1 MVERTID
8 NGNSDLKMPQ
18 WNWNALFR
26 GDYELGAYNACVG
39 DNGCPD
45 LYYYA
50 DGFADS
56 VFLLIDALT
65 TGHKTGHKAVLDTLI
80 YPICFNLRHSVEL
93 TIKGQIEDLSQLA
106 KLRKQPLAPEADIEK
121 VLNQHD
127 IMNLWAFFSGHAV
140 AFDRR
145 YKEKVSALEPLIRC
159 IGETDPTGQTFRY
172 SYSTE
177 ARKHLTDVSV
187 INVLVLR
194 DQFRVI
200 RQQLEELAGLT
211 EWLGREYSTG
221 VFTKNLSREDLHAI
235 AVQLPPRH
243 LWSDPAAGLDDII
256 QTIKS
261 EYDIGSKE
269 LTEALNKIQSCREL
283 ARIIGL
289 PVTVPGLTMTDLI
302 TLIDVW
308 KMAWDRDALKDEL
321 RNDISSVSDSPIKPV
336 SLLEATKH
344 EIKMMRDT
352 KSSLA
357 SFMQWATAERVAG
370 LQALMDIR
378 RFHFS
383 EEHDRRYEYYKKEV
397 TAAFSGSAQA
407 LEAELSEIWS
417 QSIGRRNYPSHV
429 IDSLKLAGFTH
440 ESAGLEEH
448 LFS

>member
-8 NGNSDLKMPQ
+8 NGNSDSKIPQ

-65 TGHKTGHKAVLDTLI
+65 TGHKAVLDTLI

-106 KLRKQPLAPEADIEK
+106 KLRKKPLAPETDIEK

-127 IMNLWAFFSGHAV
+127 IMNLWAFFSGHAA

-200 RQQLEELAGLT
+200 REQLEELKGLT
-211 EWLGREYSTG
+211 HWLCKEYSTG
-221 VFTKNLSREDLHAI
+221 VFTKNLSRKDLHAI

-243 LWSDPAAGLDDII
+243 LWSDPAAGLDGIRE
-256 QTIKS
+256 TIKS
-261 EYDIGSKE
+261 EYNIGSKE
-269 LTEALNKIQSCREL
+269 LTEALNKIENCREL

-289 PVTVPGLTMTDLI
+289 HVTIPGLAVSDLL
-302 TLIDVW
+302 TLNDFW
-308 KMAWDRDALKDEL
+308 KLAWDRDALEDEL
-321 RNDISSVSDSPIKPV
+321 RNDISGVTDSPVVPV
-336 SLLEATKH
+336 NLLEEMKQ

-352 KSSLA
+352 KSSFA

-370 LQALMDIR
+370 LQALMDAR
-378 RFHFS
+378 SFRFS
-383 EEHDRRYEYYKKEV
+383 EEHVSRYEYYKEELA
-397 TAAFSGSAQA
+397 AAFSGTDQA
-407 LEAELSEIWS
+407 LEAELSEAWS
-417 QSIGRRNYPSHV
+417 QSIGRRNYPSRV
-429 IDSLKLAGFTH
+429 IDSLKLAGFTQ
-440 ESAGLEEH
+440 ESAVLEEN

>member
-65 TGHKTGHKAVLDTLI
+65 TGHKAVLDTLI

-106 KLRKQPLAPEADIEK
+106 KLRKKPLAPETDIEK

-127 IMNLWAFFSGHAV
+127 IMNLWTFFSGHAA

-200 RQQLEELAGLT
+200 REQLEELTGLT
-211 EWLGREYSTG
+211 HWLWKEYSTG
-221 VFTKNLSREDLHAI
+221 VFTKNLSRKDLHAI

-243 LWSDPAAGLDDII
+243 LWSDPAAGLDGIRE
-256 QTIKS
+256 TIKS
-261 EYDIGSKE
+261 EYNIGSKE
-269 LTEALNKIQSCREL
+269 LTEALKKIENCRDL
-283 ARIIGL
+283 ALIIGL

-302 TLIDVW
+302 TLNDVW

-344 EIKMMRDT
+344 EIKMMKDT
-352 KSSLA
+352 KSSLTH
-357 SFMQWATAERVAG
+357 FVQWSTAERLAG
-370 LQALMDIR
+370 LQALMDAR
-378 RFHFS
+378 GYRFS
-383 EEHDRRYEYYKKEV
+383 EEHDSRYEYYKEEL
-397 TAAFSGSAQA
+397 TAAFSGSPRA
-407 LEAELSEIWS
+407 LDAEISEIWS
-417 QSIGRRNYPSHV
+417 RSIGSRNFPSRL
-429 IDSLKLAGFTH
+429 IDNLRLTGFTH
-440 ESAGLEEH
+440 ESAGLEEN

>member
-1 MVERTID
+1 MVDSTTV
-8 NGNSDLKMPQ
+8 NGSPDSQLPQ
-18 WNWNALFR
+18 RNWNALFR

-65 TGHKTGHKAVLDTLI
+65 TGHKAILDTLI

-106 KLRKQPLAPEADIEK
+106 KLRKQPLAPDTDIEK

-145 YKEKVSALEPLIRC
+145 YKEKLSTLEPLIHC

-177 ARKHLTDVSV
+177 AKKHLTDVSV

-200 RQQLEELAGLT
+200 REQLEELAGLT
-211 EWLGREYSTG
+211 QWLEREYSTG
-221 VFTKNLSREDLHAI
+221 VFTKNLSRKNLHAI

-243 LWSDPAAGLDDII
+243 SWSDPAAGLDDII

-261 EYDIGSKE
+261 ENDIGSKE
-269 LTEALNKIQSCREL
+269 LTEALNKIQDCRDL

-289 PVTVPGLTMTDLI
+289 PVTIPGLAMSDLL
-302 TLIDVW
+302 TLNDFW
-308 KMAWDRDALKDEL
+308 KVAWDRDALEDEL
-321 RNDISSVSDSPIKPV
+321 RNDISGVTDIPV
-336 SLLEATKH
+336 VPVNLLEKMKH

-352 KSSLA
+352 KSSFA

-370 LQALMDIR
+370 LQALMDVR
-378 RFHFS
+378 SFRFS
-383 EEHDRRYEYYKKEV
+383 EEHDRRYEYYKEEL
-397 TAAFSGSAQA
+397 TAAFSGTAQA
-407 LEAELSEIWS
+407 IDAELAEIWS
-417 QSIGRRNYPSHV
+417 QSIGRRNYPSRV

>member
-1 MVERTID
+1 STTV
-8 NGNSDLKMPQ
+8 NGSPDSQLPQ
-18 WNWNALFR
+18 RNWNALFR

-65 TGHKTGHKAVLDTLI
+65 TEHKAILDTLI

-106 KLRKQPLAPEADIEK
+106 KLRKQPLAPDTDIEK

-145 YKEKVSALEPLIRC
+145 YKEKLSTLEPLIHC

-177 ARKHLTDVSV
+177 AKKHLTDVSV

-200 RQQLEELAGLT
+200 REQLEELAGLT
-211 EWLGREYSTG
+211 QWLEREYSTG
-221 VFTKNLSREDLHAI
+221 VFTKNLSRKDLHAI

-243 LWSDPAAGLDDII
+243 SWSDPAAGLDDII

-261 EYDIGSKE
+261 ENDIGSKE
-269 LTEALNKIQSCREL
+269 LTEALNKIQDCRDL

-289 PVTVPGLTMTDLI
+289 PVTIPGLAMSDLL
-302 TLIDVW
+302 TLNDFW
-308 KMAWDRDALKDEL
+308 KVAWDRDALENEL
-321 RNDISSVSDSPIKPV
+321 RNDISGVTDIPV
-336 SLLEATKH
+336 VPVNLVEKMKH

-352 KSSLA
+352 KSSFA

-370 LQALMDIR
+370 LQALMDVR
-378 RFHFS
+378 SFRFS
-383 EEHDRRYEYYKKEV
+383 EEHDRRYEYYKEEL
-397 TAAFSGSAQA
+397 TAAFSGTAQA
-407 LEAELSEIWS
+407 IDAELAEIWS
-417 QSIGRRNYPSHV
+417 QSIGRRNYPSRV

>member
-1 MVERTID
+1 MVDSTTV
-8 NGNSDLKMPQ
+8 NGSPDSQLPQ
-18 WNWNALFR
+18 RNWNALFR

-65 TGHKTGHKAVLDTLI
+65 TEHKAILDTLI

-106 KLRKQPLAPEADIEK
+106 KLRKQPLAPDTDIEK

-145 YKEKVSALEPLIRC
+145 YKEKLSTLEPLIHC

-177 ARKHLTDVSV
+177 AKKHLTDVSV

-200 RQQLEELAGLT
+200 REQLEELAGLT
-211 EWLGREYSTG
+211 QWLEREYSTE
-221 VFTKNLSREDLHAI
+221 VFTKNLSRKDLHAI

-243 LWSDPAAGLDDII
+243 SWSDPASGLDDII

-261 EYDIGSKE
+261 ENDIGSKE
-269 LTEALNKIQSCREL
+269 LTEALNKIQDCRDL

-289 PVTVPGLTMTDLI
+289 PVTIPGLAMSDLL
-302 TLIDVW
+302 TLNDFW
-308 KMAWDRDALKDEL
+308 KVAWDRDALENEL
-321 RNDISSVSDSPIKPV
+321 RNDISGVTDIPV
-336 SLLEATKH
+336 VPVNLVEKMKH

-352 KSSLA
+352 ESSFA

-370 LQALMDIR
+370 LQALMDVR
-378 RFHFS
+378 SFRFS
-383 EEHDRRYEYYKKEV
+383 EEHDRRYEYYKEEL
-397 TAAFSGSAQA
+397 TAAFSGTAQA
-407 LEAELSEIWS
+407 IDAELAEIWS
-417 QSIGRRNYPSHV
+417 QSIGRRNYPSRV

>member
-1 MVERTID
+1 MVDSTTV
-8 NGNSDLKMPQ
+8 NGSSDSQLPQ
-18 WNWNALFR
+18 RNWNALFR
-26 GDYELGAYNACVG
+26 GDYALGAYNACVG

-45 LYYYA
+45 LYFYA

-65 TGHKTGHKAVLDTLI
+65 SGQKAMLDTLI

-93 TIKGQIEDLSQLA
+93 TIKGQIEDLSRLA
-106 KLRKQPLAPEADIEK
+106 KLRKQPLAPDTEVDK

-127 IMNLWAFFSGHAV
+127 ILKLWAFFSGHAV

-145 YKEKVSALEPLIRC
+145 YKEKLSALEPLIRC

-177 ARKHLTDVSV
+177 AKKHLTDVSV

-200 RQQLEELAGLT
+200 REQLEELAGLT
-211 EWLGREYSTG
+211 QWLEREYSTG
-221 VFTKNLSREDLHAI
+221 VFTKNLSREDLHAT

-243 LWSDPAAGLDDII
+243 SWSDPAAGLDDII

-261 EYDIGSKE
+261 ENDIGSRE
-269 LTEALNKIQSCREL
+269 LTEALNMIQGCRDL

-289 PVTVPGLTMTDLI
+289 PVTIPGLAMSDL
-302 TLIDVW
+302 LILNDFW
-308 KMAWDRDALKDEL
+308 KVAWDRDALEDEL
-321 RNDISSVSDSPIKPV
+321 RNDISGVTDTPV
-336 SLLEATKH
+336 VPVNLFEEMMH
-344 EIKMMRDT
+344 EMKMMRDT

-357 SFMQWATAERVAG
+357 SFMQWATPERVAG
-370 LQALMDIR
+370 LQALMEVR
-378 RFHFS
+378 SFRFS
-383 EEHDRRYEYYKKEV
+383 EEHDRCYEYYKEEL
-397 TAAFSGSAQA
+397 TAAFSDTAQA
-407 LEAELSEIWS
+407 IEAELSEIWS
-417 QSIGRRNYPSHV
+417 QSIGGRNYPSRV
-429 IDSLKLAGFTH
+429 IDNLKLAGFTH

>member
-1 MVERTID
+1 MVDSTTV
-8 NGNSDLKMPQ
+8 NGSPDSQLPQ
-18 WNWNALFR
+18 RNWNALFR
-26 GDYELGAYNACVG
+26 GDYEVGAYNACVG

-65 TGHKTGHKAVLDTLI
+65 TEHKAILDTLI

-106 KLRKQPLAPEADIEK
+106 KLRKQPLAPDTDIEK

-145 YKEKVSALEPLIRC
+145 YKEKLSTLEPLIHC

-177 ARKHLTDVSV
+177 AKKHLTDVSV

-200 RQQLEELAGLT
+200 REQLEELAGLT
-211 EWLGREYSTG
+211 QWLEREYSTG
-221 VFTKNLSREDLHAI
+221 VFTKNLSRKDLHAI

-243 LWSDPAAGLDDII
+243 SWSDPASGLDDII

-261 EYDIGSKE
+261 ENDIGSKE
-269 LTEALNKIQSCREL
+269 LTEALNKIQDCRDL

-289 PVTVPGLTMTDLI
+289 PVTIPGLAMSDLL
-302 TLIDVW
+302 TLNDFW
-308 KMAWDRDALKDEL
+308 KVAWDRDALENEL
-321 RNDISSVSDSPIKPV
+321 RNDISRVTDIPV
-336 SLLEATKH
+336 VPVNLVEKMKH

-352 KSSLA
+352 KSSFA

-370 LQALMDIR
+370 LQALMDVR
-378 RFHFS
+378 SFRFS
-383 EEHDRRYEYYKKEV
+383 EEHDRRYEYYKEEL
-397 TAAFSGSAQA
+397 TAAFSGTAQA
-407 LEAELSEIWS
+407 IDAELAEIWS
-417 QSIGRRNYPSHV
+417 QSIGRRNYPSRV

>member
-1 MVERTID
+1 MVDSTTV
-8 NGNSDLKMPQ
+8 NGSPDSQLPQ
-18 WNWNALFR
+18 RNWNALFR

-65 TGHKTGHKAVLDTLI
+65 TEHKAILDTLI

-106 KLRKQPLAPEADIEK
+106 KLRKQPLAPDTDIEK

-145 YKEKVSALEPLIRC
+145 YKEKLSTLEPLIHC

-177 ARKHLTDVSV
+177 AKKHLTDVSV

-200 RQQLEELAGLT
+200 REQLEELAGLT
-211 EWLGREYSTG
+211 QWLEREYSTG
-221 VFTKNLSREDLHAI
+221 VFTKNLSRKDLHAI

-243 LWSDPAAGLDDII
+243 SWSDPASGLDDII

-261 EYDIGSKE
+261 ENDIGSKE
-269 LTEALNKIQSCREL
+269 LTEALNKIQDCRDL

-289 PVTVPGLTMTDLI
+289 PVTIPGLAMSDLL
-302 TLIDVW
+302 TLNDFW
-308 KMAWDRDALKDEL
+308 KVAWDRDALENEL
-321 RNDISSVSDSPIKPV
+321 RNDISGVTDIPV
-336 SLLEATKH
+336 VPVNLVEKMKH

-352 KSSLA
+352 KSSFA

-370 LQALMDIR
+370 LQALMDVR
-378 RFHFS
+378 SFRFS
-383 EEHDRRYEYYKKEV
+383 EEHDRRYEYYKEEL
-397 TAAFSGSAQA
+397 TAAFSGTAQA
-407 LEAELSEIWS
+407 IDAELAEIWA
-417 QSIGRRNYPSHV
+417 QSIGRRNYPSRV

>member
-1 MVERTID
+1 MVDSTTV
-8 NGNSDLKMPQ
+8 NGSPDSQLPQ
-18 WNWNALFR
+18 RNWNALFR

-65 TGHKTGHKAVLDTLI
+65 TEHKAILDTLI

-106 KLRKQPLAPEADIEK
+106 KLRKQPLAPDTDIEK

-140 AFDRR
+140 GFDRR
-145 YKEKVSALEPLIRC
+145 YKEKLSTLEPLIHC

-177 ARKHLTDVSV
+177 AKKHLTDVSV

-200 RQQLEELAGLT
+200 REQLEELAGLT
-211 EWLGREYSTG
+211 QWLEREYSTG
-221 VFTKNLSREDLHAI
+221 VFTKNLSRKDLHAI

-243 LWSDPAAGLDDII
+243 SWSDPAAGLDDII

-261 EYDIGSKE
+261 ENDIGSKE
-269 LTEALNKIQSCREL
+269 LTEALNKIQDCRDL

-289 PVTVPGLTMTDLI
+289 PVTIPGLAMSDLL
-302 TLIDVW
+302 TLNDFW
-308 KMAWDRDALKDEL
+308 KVAWDRDALENEL
-321 RNDISSVSDSPIKPV
+321 RNDISGVTDIPV
-336 SLLEATKH
+336 VPVNLVEKMKH

-352 KSSLA
+352 KSSFA

-370 LQALMDIR
+370 LQALMDVR
-378 RFHFS
+378 SFRFS
-383 EEHDRRYEYYKKEV
+383 EEHDRRYEYYKEEL
-397 TAAFSGSAQA
+397 TAAFSGTAQA
-407 LEAELSEIWS
+407 IDAELAEIWS
-417 QSIGRRNYPSHV
+417 QSIGRRNYPSRV

>member
-1 MVERTID
+1 MVDSTTV
-8 NGNSDLKMPQ
+8 NGSSDSQLPQ
-18 WNWNALFR
+18 RNWNALFR

-65 TGHKTGHKAVLDTLI
+65 TEHKAILDTLI

-106 KLRKQPLAPEADIEK
+106 KLRKQQLAPDKEIEK

-145 YKEKVSALEPLIRC
+145 YKEKLSTLEPLIRC

-177 ARKHLTDVSV
+177 AKKHLTDVSV

-200 RQQLEELAGLT
+200 REQLEELAGLT
-211 EWLGREYSTG
+211 QWLEREYSTG

-243 LWSDPAAGLDDII
+243 SWSDPAAALDDII

-261 EYDIGSKE
+261 ENDIGSKE
-269 LTEALNKIQSCREL
+269 LTEALNKIQDCRDL

-289 PVTVPGLTMTDLI
+289 PVTIPGLAMSDLL
-302 TLIDVW
+302 TLNDFW
-308 KMAWDRDALKDEL
+308 KVAWDRDALEDEL
-321 RNDISSVSDSPIKPV
+321 RNDISGVTDTPV
-336 SLLEATKH
+336 VPVNLLEEVKH

-352 KSSLA
+352 KSSFV

-370 LQALMDIR
+370 LQALMDVR
-378 RFHFS
+378 SFHFS
-383 EEHDRRYEYYKKEV
+383 EEHDRRYEYYKEEL
-397 TAAFSGSAQA
+397 TAAFSATAQA
-407 LEAELSEIWS
+407 IDAELSEIWS
-417 QSIGRRNYPSHV
+417 QSIGRRNYPSRV

>member
-1 MVERTID
+1 MVDSTTV
-8 NGNSDLKMPQ
+8 NGSPDSQLPQ
-18 WNWNALFR
+18 RNWNALFR

-65 TGHKTGHKAVLDTLI
+65 TEHKAILDTLI

-93 TIKGQIEDLSQLA
+93 TIKGQIEALSQLA
-106 KLRKQPLAPEADIEK
+106 KLRKQPLAPDTDIEK

-140 AFDRR
+140 AVDRR
-145 YKEKVSALEPLIRC
+145 YKEKLSTLEPLIHC

-177 ARKHLTDVSV
+177 AKKHLTDVSV

-200 RQQLEELAGLT
+200 REQLEELAGLT
-211 EWLGREYSTG
+211 QWLEREYSTG
-221 VFTKNLSREDLHAI
+221 VFTKNLSRKDLHAI

-243 LWSDPAAGLDDII
+243 SWSDPASGLDDII

-261 EYDIGSKE
+261 ENDIGSKE
-269 LTEALNKIQSCREL
+269 LTEALNKIQDCRDL

-289 PVTVPGLTMTDLI
+289 PVTIPGLAMSDLL
-302 TLIDVW
+302 TLNDFW
-308 KMAWDRDALKDEL
+308 KVAWDRDALENEL
-321 RNDISSVSDSPIKPV
+321 RNDISGVTDIPV
-336 SLLEATKH
+336 VPVNLVEKMKH

-352 KSSLA
+352 KSSFA

-370 LQALMDIR
+370 LQALMDVR
-378 RFHFS
+378 SFRFS
-383 EEHDRRYEYYKKEV
+383 EEHDRRYEYYKEEL
-397 TAAFSGSAQA
+397 TAAFSGTAQA
-407 LEAELSEIWS
+407 IDAELAEIWS
-417 QSIGRRNYPSHV
+417 QSIGRRNYPSRV

-440 ESAGLEEH
+440 ESAGLDR
-448 LFS
+448 

>member
-1 MVERTID
+1 MVDSTTV
-8 NGNSDLKMPQ
+8 NGSPDSQLPQ
-18 WNWNALFR
+18 RNWNALFR

-65 TGHKTGHKAVLDTLI
+65 TEHKAILDTLI

-106 KLRKQPLAPEADIEK
+106 KLRKQPLAPDTDIEK

-145 YKEKVSALEPLIRC
+145 YKEKLSTLEPLIHC

-177 ARKHLTDVSV
+177 AKKHLTDVSV

-200 RQQLEELAGLT
+200 REQLEELAGLT
-211 EWLGREYSTG
+211 QWLEREYSTG
-221 VFTKNLSREDLHAI
+221 VFTKNLSRKDLHAI

-243 LWSDPAAGLDDII
+243 SWSDPAAGLDDII

-261 EYDIGSKE
+261 ENDIGSKE
-269 LTEALNKIQSCREL
+269 LTEALNKIQDCRDL

-289 PVTVPGLTMTDLI
+289 PVTIPGLAMSDLL
-302 TLIDVW
+302 TLNDFW
-308 KMAWDRDALKDEL
+308 KVAWDRDALENEL
-321 RNDISSVSDSPIKPV
+321 RNDISGVTDIPV
-336 SLLEATKH
+336 VPVNLVEKMKH

-352 KSSLA
+352 KSSFA

-370 LQALMDIR
+370 LQALMDVR
-378 RFHFS
+378 SFRFS
-383 EEHDRRYEYYKKEV
+383 EEHDRRYEYYKEEL
-397 TAAFSGSAQA
+397 TAAFSGTAQA
-407 LEAELSEIWS
+407 IDAELAEIWS
-417 QSIGRRNYPSHV
+417 QSIGRRNYPSRV

>member
-1 MVERTID
+1 MID
-8 NGNSDLKMPQ
+8 STPVNGSSDSQQPQ
-18 WNWNALFR
+18 RNWNALFR

-65 TGHKTGHKAVLDTLI
+65 KEHKAILDTLI

-106 KLRKQPLAPEADIEK
+106 KLRKQPLAPDTEIEK

-127 IMNLWAFFSGHAV
+127 IMNLWDFFSGHAV

-145 YKEKVSALEPLIRC
+145 YKEKLSTLEPLFRC

-177 ARKHLTDVSV
+177 AKKHLTDVSV

-200 RQQLEELAGLT
+200 REQLEELVGLT
-211 EWLGREYSTG
+211 QWLEREYSTG

-235 AVQLPPRH
+235 TVQLPPRH
-243 LWSDPAAGLDDII
+243 SWSDPAAGLDDII

-261 EYDIGSKE
+261 ENDIGSKE
-269 LTEALNKIQSCREL
+269 LTEALNKIQGCRDL

-289 PVTVPGLTMTDLI
+289 PVTIPGLAMSDL
-302 TLIDVW
+302 LILNDCW
-308 KMAWDRDALKDEL
+308 KMAWDRDALEDKL
-321 RNDISSVSDSPIKPV
+321 RNDISGVTDTQVVPV
-336 SLLEATKH
+336 ILLEEMKH
-344 EIKMMRDT
+344 EINMMRDT
-352 KSSLA
+352 KSSFA
-357 SFMQWATAERVAG
+357 SFMQWATPERVAG
-370 LQALMDIR
+370 LQALMEVR
-378 RFHFS
+378 SFRFS
-383 EEHDRRYEYYKKEV
+383 EEHDRCYEYYKAEL
-397 TAAFSGSAQA
+397 TAAFSGTAQVID
-407 LEAELSEIWS
+407 AELSEIWS
-417 QSIGRRNYPSHV
+417 QSIGRRNYPSRV
-429 IDSLKLAGFTH
+429 INSLKLAGFTQ

>member
-1 MVERTID
+1 MVDSTTV
-8 NGNSDLKMPQ
+8 NGSSDSQLPQ
-18 WNWNALFR
+18 RSWNALFR

-65 TGHKTGHKAVLDTLI
+65 TEHKAILDTLI

-106 KLRKQPLAPEADIEK
+106 KLRKQPLAPDTDIEK
-121 VLNQHD
+121 VLNQHG

-177 ARKHLTDVSV
+177 AKKHLTDVSV

-235 AVQLPPRH
+235 AVKLPPRH

-261 EYDIGSKE
+261 ENDIGSKE
-269 LTEALNKIQSCREL
+269 LTEALNKIQGCREL

-289 PVTVPGLTMTDLI
+289 PVTIPGLAMSDLL
-302 TLIDVW
+302 TLNEFW
-308 KMAWDRDALKDEL
+308 KVAWDMDVMEDEL
-321 RNDISSVSDSPIKPV
+321 RNDISGVTGSPVVPV
-336 SLLEATKH
+336 NLLEKLKH

-383 EEHDRRYEYYKKEV
+383 EEHDRRYEYYKKEL

-407 LEAELSEIWS
+407 LDAELSEIWS

>member
-1 MVERTID
+1 MVDSTTV
-8 NGNSDLKMPQ
+8 NGSPDSQLPQ
-18 WNWNALFR
+18 RNWNALFR

-65 TGHKTGHKAVLDTLI
+65 TEHKAILDTLI

-106 KLRKQPLAPEADIEK
+106 KLRKQPLAPDTDIEK

-145 YKEKVSALEPLIRC
+145 YKEKLSTLEPLIHC

-177 ARKHLTDVSV
+177 AKKHLTDVSV

-200 RQQLEELAGLT
+200 REQLEELAGLT
-211 EWLGREYSTG
+211 QWLEREYSTG
-221 VFTKNLSREDLHAI
+221 VFTKNLSRKDLHAI

-243 LWSDPAAGLDDII
+243 SWSDPAAGLDDII

-261 EYDIGSKE
+261 ENDIGSKE
-269 LTEALNKIQSCREL
+269 LTEALNKIQDCRDL

-289 PVTVPGLTMTDLI
+289 PVTIPGLAMNDLL
-302 TLIDVW
+302 TLNDFW
-308 KMAWDRDALKDEL
+308 KVAWDRDALEDEL
-321 RNDISSVSDSPIKPV
+321 RNDISGVTDIPV
-336 SLLEATKH
+336 VPVNLLEKMKH

-352 KSSLA
+352 KSSFA

-370 LQALMDIR
+370 LQALMDVR
-378 RFHFS
+378 SFRFS
-383 EEHDRRYEYYKKEV
+383 EEHDRRYEYYKEEL
-397 TAAFSGSAQA
+397 TAAFSGTAQA
-407 LEAELSEIWS
+407 IDAELAEIWS
-417 QSIGRRNYPSHV
+417 QSIGQRNYPSRV
-429 IDSLKLAGFTH
+429 IVSLKLAGFTH

>member
-1 MVERTID
+1 MVDSTTV
-8 NGNSDLKMPQ
+8 NGSPDSQLPQ
-18 WNWNALFR
+18 RNWNALFR

-65 TGHKTGHKAVLDTLI
+65 TEHKAILDTLI

-106 KLRKQPLAPEADIEK
+106 KLRKQPLAPDTDIEK

-145 YKEKVSALEPLIRC
+145 YKEKLSTLEPLIHC

-177 ARKHLTDVSV
+177 AKKHLTDVSV

-200 RQQLEELAGLT
+200 REQLEELAGLT
-211 EWLGREYSTG
+211 QWLEREYSTG
-221 VFTKNLSREDLHAI
+221 VFTKNLSRKDLHAI

-243 LWSDPAAGLDDII
+243 SWSDPASGLDDII

-261 EYDIGSKE
+261 ENDIGSKE
-269 LTEALNKIQSCREL
+269 LTEALNKIQDCRDL

-289 PVTVPGLTMTDLI
+289 PVTIPGLAMSDLL
-302 TLIDVW
+302 TLNDFW
-308 KMAWDRDALKDEL
+308 KVAWDRDALENEL
-321 RNDISSVSDSPIKPV
+321 RNDISGVTDIPV
-336 SLLEATKH
+336 VPVNLVEKMKH

-352 KSSLA
+352 KSSFA

-370 LQALMDIR
+370 LQALMDVR
-378 RFHFS
+378 SFRFS
-383 EEHDRRYEYYKKEV
+383 EEHDRRYEYYKEEL
-397 TAAFSGSAQA
+397 TAAFSGTAQA
-407 LEAELSEIWS
+407 IDAELAEIWS
-417 QSIGRRNYPSHV
+417 QSIGRRNYPSRV

>member
-1 MVERTID
+1 MVDSTTV
-8 NGNSDLKMPQ
+8 NGSPDSQLPQ
-18 WNWNALFR
+18 RNWNALFR

-65 TGHKTGHKAVLDTLI
+65 TEHKAILDTLI

-106 KLRKQPLAPEADIEK
+106 KLRKQPLAPDTDIEK

-145 YKEKVSALEPLIRC
+145 YKEKLSTLEPLIHC

-177 ARKHLTDVSV
+177 AKKHLTDVSV

-200 RQQLEELAGLT
+200 REQLEELAGLT
-211 EWLGREYSTG
+211 QWLEREYSTE
-221 VFTKNLSREDLHAI
+221 VFTKNLSRKDLHAI

-243 LWSDPAAGLDDII
+243 SWSDPASGLDDII

-261 EYDIGSKE
+261 ENDIGSKE
-269 LTEALNKIQSCREL
+269 LTEALNKIQDCRDL

-289 PVTVPGLTMTDLI
+289 PVTIPGLAMSDLL
-302 TLIDVW
+302 TLNDFW
-308 KMAWDRDALKDEL
+308 KVAWDRDALENEL
-321 RNDISSVSDSPIKPV
+321 RNDISGVTDIPV
-336 SLLEATKH
+336 VPVNLVEKMKH

-352 KSSLA
+352 KSSFA

-370 LQALMDIR
+370 LQALMDVR
-378 RFHFS
+378 SFRFS
-383 EEHDRRYEYYKKEV
+383 EEHDRRYEYYKEEL
-397 TAAFSGSAQA
+397 TAAFSGTAQA
-407 LEAELSEIWS
+407 IDAELAEIWS
-417 QSIGRRNYPSHV
+417 QSIGRRNYPSRV

>member
-1 MVERTID
+1 MVDSTTV
-8 NGNSDLKMPQ
+8 NGSPDSQLPQ
-18 WNWNALFR
+18 RNWNALFR

-65 TGHKTGHKAVLDTLI
+65 TEHKAILDTLI

-106 KLRKQPLAPEADIEK
+106 KLRKQPLAPDTDIEK

-145 YKEKVSALEPLIRC
+145 YKEKLSTLEPLIHC

-177 ARKHLTDVSV
+177 AKKHLTDVSV

-200 RQQLEELAGLT
+200 REQLEELAGLT
-211 EWLGREYSTG
+211 QWLEREYSTG
-221 VFTKNLSREDLHAI
+221 VFTKNLSRKDLHAI

-243 LWSDPAAGLDDII
+243 SWSDPAAGLDDII

-261 EYDIGSKE
+261 ENDIGSRE
-269 LTEALNKIQSCREL
+269 LTEALNKIQDCRDL

-289 PVTVPGLTMTDLI
+289 PVTIPGLAMSDLL
-302 TLIDVW
+302 TLNDFW
-308 KMAWDRDALKDEL
+308 KVAWDRDALENEL
-321 RNDISSVSDSPIKPV
+321 RNDISGVTDIPV
-336 SLLEATKH
+336 VPVNLVEKMKH

-352 KSSLA
+352 KSSFA

-370 LQALMDIR
+370 LQALMDVR
-378 RFHFS
+378 SFRFS
-383 EEHDRRYEYYKKEV
+383 EEHDRRYEYYKEEL
-397 TAAFSGSAQA
+397 TAAFSGTAQA
-407 LEAELSEIWS
+407 IDAELAEIWS
-417 QSIGRRNYPSHV
+417 QSIGRRNYPSRV